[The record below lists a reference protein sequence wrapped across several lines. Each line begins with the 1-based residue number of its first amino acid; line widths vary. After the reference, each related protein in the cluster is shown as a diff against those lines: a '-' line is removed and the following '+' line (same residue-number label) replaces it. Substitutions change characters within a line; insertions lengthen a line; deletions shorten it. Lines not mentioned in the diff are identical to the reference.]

1 MKPSEITPLTTIKV
15 FELMEEAGLPKG
27 VANLVLGAG
36 STVGSE
42 LSKHMDVDL
51 LSFTGGIGTGRK
63 IMEAATSNIKKVALE
78 LGGKNP
84 NIIFEDADIDV
95 AIDNALNAV
104 FFHAGQVCS
113 AGTRL
118 IIEDTIHDDFVD
130 ALKKRVDKI
139 VLGNGLDDQ
148 TEMGPLISKEHLEK
162 VSTYVD
168 NGIKEGATLLTGGSV
183 PKDTSLKNGF

>member
-1 MKPSEITPLTTIKV
+1 
-15 FELMEEAGLPKG
+15 
-27 VANLVLGAG
+27 
-36 STVGSE
+36 VGSE

-51 LSFTGGIGTGRK
+51 ISFTGGIGTGRK

-168 NGIKEGATLLTGGSV
+168 NGIKEGATLLTGGS
-183 PKDTSLKNGF
+183 